1 MTTWLVQV
9 GVGSLF
15 VLTCG
20 GLALAWTW
28 GRLGVAAVTLF
39 VVACAIWALA
49 LAAILSEYHGAD
61 GFVDCGFDCSGVQY
75 LSAIGFLAPPLLIS
89 LSALGMLVAR
99 GTRWRVRRRG
109 REAS

>member
-1 MTTWLVQV
+1 MSAWLVVV
-9 GVGSLF
+9 GVVSL
-15 VLTCG
+15 VAITCG

-28 GRLGVAAVTLF
+28 GRLGVAAAVLF
-39 VVACAIWALA
+39 VAACAIWAVA
-49 LAAILSEYHGAD
+49 FAAIVSQYHGAD
-61 GFVDCGFDCSGVQY
+61 GFVDCRSDCSGVQY

-109 REAS
+109 